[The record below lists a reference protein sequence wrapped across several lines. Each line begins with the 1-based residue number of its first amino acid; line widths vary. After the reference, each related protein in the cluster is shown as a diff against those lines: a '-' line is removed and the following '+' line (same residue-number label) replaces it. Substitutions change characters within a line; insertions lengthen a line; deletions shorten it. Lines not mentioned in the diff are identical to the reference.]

1 MTFTDPWL
9 LLLVIPLIG
18 SFPVILRNENTAPG
32 IRFPGGQLLRGLPES
47 FRVKAARTLP
57 VVRLCAALLLVAALA
72 RPQMVEKETRVRS
85 EGIDIMLAVDV
96 STSMLAQDL
105 GTGSVREERLKIA
118 KDVIRRFV
126 RGREGD
132 RIGMVVFAA
141 RPYLLSPLTLHH
153 DWLLENLARVE
164 TGMIEDGTALGDG
177 LLTALTRL
185 TVNGRSTD
193 GRGKIA
199 ILLTDGRNNA
209 GTVAPRVAAE
219 TARALG
225 IRVYTIGVGSRGR
238 AVYPLTDPFGSTV
251 YRQVDVDIDETAL
264 EEIARSTGAGYFR
277 ATDAAG
283 LLGIYQQINLLEK
296 RPVEST
302 VHATRRELFPLFLL
316 PALFLLL
323 MDVWLRSTLL
333 RRAP

>member
-18 SFPVILRNENTAPG
+18 SFPVILRNERAAPG
-32 IRFPGGQLLRGLPES
+32 IRFPGGQLLQDLPDS

-57 VVRLCAALLLVAALA
+57 FVRLCAALLLVVALA

-105 GTGSVREERLKIA
+105 DTGTGRKDRLIIA
-118 KDVIRRFV
+118 KDVIRRFI

-132 RIGMVVFAA
+132 RVGMVVFAA

-185 TVNGRSTD
+185 TDNGRSSD

-219 TARALG
+219 SARALG
-225 IRVYTIGVGSRGR
+225 IKVYTIGVGSRGR
-238 AVYPLTDPFGSTV
+238 AVYPFTDPFGSTV

-264 EEIARSTGAGYFR
+264 EEIARTTGAGYFR

-296 RPVEST
+296 RPVESL
-302 VHATRRELFPLFLL
+302 VHVTRRELFPVFLL
-316 PALFLLL
+316 PAIFLLL
-323 MDVWLRSTLL
+323 MDIWLRSTLL